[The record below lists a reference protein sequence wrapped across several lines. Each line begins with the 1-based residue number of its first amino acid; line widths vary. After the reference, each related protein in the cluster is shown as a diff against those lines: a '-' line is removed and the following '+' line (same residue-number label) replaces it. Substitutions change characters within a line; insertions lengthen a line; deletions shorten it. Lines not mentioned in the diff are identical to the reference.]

1 MHAQQYEAT
10 AARWPQVS
18 KTAPTGEAL
27 PTGSFM
33 VRGRKTFLPPTHMV
47 MGLTFLFRLEDA
59 SLARHAGE
67 RVVAGERTSDS
78 GAPLAVLCTLP
89 YSSPQCRADCPFP

>member
-1 MHAQQYEAT
+1 M
-10 AARWPQVS
+10 S

-33 VRGRKTFLPPTHMV
+33 VRGRKTFLPPMHMV
-47 MGLTFLFRLEDA
+47 MGLTFLFRLGDA

-67 RVVAGERTSDS
+67 RVVAGERAADG
-78 GAPLAVLCTLP
+78 GAPLAMLCTLAYP
-89 YSSPQCRADCPFP
+89 SPQCSAACPFP